1 MAQRYQLAQVN
12 IGRARAAMEDP
23 VMADFA
29 ARLDDVNALAEAS
42 PGFVWRL
49 QTEAGNATSLRPYD
63 DERIMV
69 NLSLWE
75 TPEALRAFVYRS
87 AHTEVMRRRKEWFES
102 MAGPHMVLWWIP
114 AGIVPT
120 VEEAKHRLDHLAAH
134 GPTVTAFTFKVRYPP
149 PTEQFVGA
157 TGRSPARPSG
167 DLPVAPME

>member
-1 MAQRYQLAQVN
+1 MTQRYQLAQVN
-12 IGRARAAMEDP
+12 IGRAKAVMEDP

-75 TPEALRAFVYRS
+75 TPKALRAFVYRS
-87 AHTEVMRRRKEWFES
+87 AHTEVMRRRKEWFEKFDG
-102 MAGPHMVLWWIP
+102 MYYALWWVP
-114 AGIVPT
+114 AGHIPT
-120 VEEAKHRLDHLAAH
+120 VEEAKARLEHLRASGETAH
-134 GPTVTAFTFKVRYPP
+134 AFSFAKLFPAP
-149 PTEQFVGA
+149 DAPD
-157 TGRSPARPSG
+157 ARPVTGFADPCPASG
-167 DLPVAPME
+167 